1 MKYRHKLKNT
11 TYNELLKII
20 NARYKINASEARVTL
35 TGLLEDMKGE
45 ITKDRLISYMNEL
58 EGEVK

>member
-35 TGLLEDMKGE
+35 TWLLEDMKGE